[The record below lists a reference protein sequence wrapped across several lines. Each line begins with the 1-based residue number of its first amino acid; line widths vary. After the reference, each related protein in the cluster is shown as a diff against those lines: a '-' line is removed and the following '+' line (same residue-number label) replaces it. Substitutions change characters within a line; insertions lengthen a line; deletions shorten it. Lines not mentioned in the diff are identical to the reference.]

1 MHNGLRRWRRTV
13 MFGTRLLLIG
23 AMVGIFWLGWLLLYY
38 NQHVDQLPFYFNG
51 FVLVLFIYGAV
62 FTAFAT
68 IYSAFK
74 IGTLRITEVVYST
87 ALALLF
93 SNAIG
98 YLQFSLFALRLLNP
112 LPMAG
117 ITAAQMIAATG
128 ILYWTNRIY
137 FAMYPARD
145 LAMIC
150 HDRQQTLLLARK
162 INLVKEKY
170 HVCRVVSQQEG
181 LPAIDAAIQ
190 EFNTLM
196 LYQVDDAVRN
206 YILDKSFTEGKRV
219 YIIPDSHDI
228 MLNTAG
234 ITQIFDTPVLLCK
247 NSIMT
252 TEQSIVK
259 RAVDILC
266 SSLGLLL
273 ASPIMLLIALCIKL
287 EDRGPVFFKQQRLTV
302 GNKVFWLYKFRS
314 MVPDAEGDGV
324 ARLSQKQDAR
334 VTRVGKMIR
343 ATRLDELPQL
353 LNILRGDMSLVGPRP
368 ERPEIAV
375 EYIRHIPDFRYR
387 TRIKAGLT
395 GYAQIYGKYNTTPQD
410 KLLLDLL
417 YIENYSLLMDF
428 KLILLT
434 IKILFMPE
442 STEGVDSDQTTA
454 QK

>member
-1 MHNGLRRWRRTV
+1 MRKTLRRWRRTV

-23 AMVGIFWLGWLLLYY
+23 AMVGIFLLGWLWFYY
-38 NQHVDQLPFYFNG
+38 GQHEERLRFYFNG
-51 FVLVLFIYGAV
+51 FAVMLLIYGAV

-87 ALALLF
+87 GLALVF

-98 YLQFSLFALRLLNP
+98 YLQFSLFALRMLSP
-112 LPMAG
+112 LPMVG
-117 ITAAQMIAATG
+117 ITAVQMAVATL
-128 ILYWTNRIY
+128 ILFWTNKIY
-137 FAMYPARD
+137 FAIYPARE

-150 HDRQQTLLLARK
+150 HDRQQALALARK
-162 INLVKEKY
+162 VNLVKEKY
-170 HVCRVVSQQEG
+170 HVCRVISQEEG
-181 LPAIDAAIQ
+181 QAAIDGAVRD
-190 EFNTLM
+190 FNTLM
-196 LYQVDDAVRN
+196 LYRVDEQVRG
-206 YILDKSFTEGKRV
+206 YILDRGFAEGKRV
-219 YIIPDSHDI
+219 YIIPDAHDI

-252 TEQSIVK
+252 TEQGLLK
-259 RAVDILC
+259 RGVDLFC
-266 SSLGLLL
+266 SALGLLL
-273 ASPIMLLIALCIKL
+273 ASPLMLLVALCIKL
-287 EDRGPVFFKQQRLTV
+287 EDGGPVLFRQQRLTLH
-302 GNKVFWLYKFRS
+302 NKVFWLYKFRS
-314 MVPDAEGDGV
+314 MVPDAEKDGV
-324 ARLSQKQDAR
+324 ARLSQKEDSR
-334 VTRVGKMIR
+334 VTRIGRVIR

-353 LNILRGDMSLVGPRP
+353 FNILRGDMSLVGPRP

-375 EYIRHIPDFRYR
+375 EYIRQIPDFRYR
-387 TRIKAGLT
+387 TRMKAGLT

-417 YIENYSLLMDF
+417 YIENYSLLLDF
-428 KLILLT
+428 KLLLLT
-434 IKILFMPE
+434 LKIVFMPE